1 MSETYTL
8 GPADGKLTVHTTRQ
22 GVAAKV
28 GHDLDIEVGSWE
40 ATLTTSDPP
49 TFELTAD
56 STSLQI
62 VDGHRGVKPLS
73 DKDRKEIRKNI
84 DAKIL
89 KQQPIRYK
97 DGQLELVGTSR
108 PCPVEV
114 SVGDGRFSASVTIV
128 QSEWGIKPYTG
139 LMGALK
145 VADEVQIKAEGRLPG

>member
-8 GPADGKLTVHTTRQ
+8 GPENGKLTVYTTRQ

-40 ATLTTSDPP
+40 ATLTTTDPP
-49 TFELTAD
+49 QFELSAD
-56 STSLQI
+56 STSLKI
-62 VDGHRGVKPLS
+62 VEGHRGVKPLS
-73 DKDRKEIRKNI
+73 DRDRDEIRKNI
-84 DAKIL
+84 DKKIL

-108 PCPVEV
+108 PCPVDLN
-114 SVGDGRFSASVTIV
+114 VGADGQFTGTVTIL
-128 QSEWGIKPYTG
+128 QTEWGIKPYTG

-145 VADEVQIKAEGRLPG
+145 V